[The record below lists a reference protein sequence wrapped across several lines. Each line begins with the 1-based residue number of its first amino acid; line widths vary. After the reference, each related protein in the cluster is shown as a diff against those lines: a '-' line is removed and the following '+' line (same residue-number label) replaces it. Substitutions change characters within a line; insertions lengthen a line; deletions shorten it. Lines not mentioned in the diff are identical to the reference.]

1 MVRKISNFFA
11 MAGLA
16 LTMSCDSKPDAVAT
30 TSLPA
35 NVHKVVTAEVLQ
47 ASAYTYLRVKENDK
61 EEWLAVPSMVAK
73 PGETYYYSG
82 GLEMTNFNSKDLN
95 RTFAS
100 VLFLQKVSTDP
111 NSTAADDK
119 QSTTTSGDNGM
130 PNAMGNNT
138 IDTSNPAQTGENY
151 KRSVAPPEKQTVK
164 VEPVKGGVTIKE
176 LFEKK
181 KSYEGKTVKVRGK
194 VTKYTPAVMNKNWIH
209 IQDGTDA
216 GGKFDLAITSND
228 EVAVGDNIVV
238 EGKISLDKD
247 LGYGYFFEVI
257 MEDAKVQK

>member
-1 MVRKISNFFA
+1 M
-11 MAGLA
+11 
-16 LTMSCDSKPDAVAT
+16 
-30 TSLPA
+30 
-35 NVHKVVTAEVLQ
+35 
-47 ASAYTYLRVKENDK
+47 
-61 EEWLAVPSMVAK
+61 
-73 PGETYYYSG
+73 
-82 GLEMTNFNSKDLN
+82 
-95 RTFAS
+95 
-100 VLFLQKVSTDP
+100 
-111 NSTAADDK
+111 
-119 QSTTTSGDNGM
+119 
-130 PNAMGNNT
+130 
-138 IDTSNPAQTGENY
+138 
-151 KRSVAPPEKQTVK
+151 
-164 VEPVKGGVTIKE
+164 TIKE